1 MPLRVGIG
9 CFHPLAPIVSYSEM
23 VRRPLY
29 LHAVCLTVS
38 VSILT
43 TLLVAP
49 ARAVPSDTSAVS
61 QHGMVVAETAEASAA
76 GVEILK
82 HGGNAIDAACAAAL
96 ATGITHAASC
106 GIGGGGFMLFYLA
119 STGKFY
125 ALDYRERAPLK
136 ATATMFVRD
145 GRPDESLARS
155 GGLAIAVP
163 GEIAGIDA
171 VLRRY
176 GTMTFQQVAVPAV
189 RLAENGFALSP
200 HLAREISSM
209 ADHLKLDPGL
219 AAVFLKPDGTAPKPG
234 DLIFQK
240 NLAATLKRLG
250 DQPAEVFYR
259 GPIAEELV
267 QFIQGHGGIITT
279 EDFASY
285 QPVWREP
292 LHRAYRG
299 YDVYVMPPPSSG
311 GVLLEMLGMLETG
324 HLGGLGVNSSPYLA
338 RIIEVMREG
347 FIDREK
353 YADPAFVKVPV
364 VELLS
369 AQHIRQARERALHHK
384 LTPPAQTAHDHGTAN
399 LIVADRQGNV
409 VVLTTTINTSFG
421 ARLMDPRLGIILN
434 NEMDDFGVAP
444 GVPNAFR
451 LEGEPANEIAPGKR
465 PLSSM
470 APVIVAKNGRPLLA
484 VGGSGGPTIVTGVLQ
499 VMLDVLDFHLGPGV
513 SVDLPR
519 IHEQASPETVIV
531 EERMPAQTSS
541 ALTQMGYRLRMVPML
556 GAVGALKAE
565 PGNLQGAAD
574 GRKGGLASG
583 Y

>member
-1 MPLRVGIG
+1 
-9 CFHPLAPIVSYSEM
+9 
-23 VRRPLY
+23 
-29 LHAVCLTVS
+29 
-38 VSILT
+38 
-43 TLLVAP
+43 
-49 ARAVPSDTSAVS
+49 
-61 QHGMVVAETAEASAA
+61 MVVAETPEASAA

-82 HGGNAIDAACAAAL
+82 QGGNAIDAACAAAL
-96 ATGITHAASC
+96 ATGVTHAASC
-106 GIGGGGFMLFYLA
+106 GIGGGGFMLIYLA

-155 GGLAIAVP
+155 GALAIAVP
-163 GEIAGIDA
+163 GEVAGIDA
-171 VLRRY
+171 ALGRY
-176 GTMTFQQVAVPAV
+176 GTMKFQQVAVPAV
-189 RLAENGFALSP
+189 RLAEGGFALSP

-209 ADHLKLDPGL
+209 ADSLKLDPGL
-219 AAVFLKPDGTAPKPG
+219 AAVFLRPDGAAPKPG
-234 DLIFQK
+234 ELIFNK
-240 NLAATLKRLG
+240 NLATTLRRLG
-250 DQPAEVFYR
+250 NQPVDVFYH
-259 GPIAEELV
+259 GPIAAELV
-267 QFIQGHGGIITT
+267 QFIQGHGGILTV
-279 EDFASY
+279 EDFAAY

-299 YDVYVMPPPSSG
+299 FDVYVMPPPSSG

-324 HLGGLGVNSSPYLA
+324 NLGGLGVNSSPYLA

-353 YADPAFVKVPV
+353 YADPAFVNVPV

-369 AQHIRQARERALHHK
+369 AQHIGEARERALHHK
-384 LTPPAQTAHDHGTAN
+384 LTPPAESAHDHGTAN

-409 VVLTTTINTSFG
+409 VVLTTTVNTSFG
-421 ARLMDPRLGIILN
+421 SKLMDPRLGIILN

-470 APVIVAKNGRPLLA
+470 APVIVARNGKPILA

-499 VMLDVLDFHLGPGV
+499 VVLNVLDFHLGLGAA
-513 SVDLPR
+513 VDLPR
-519 IHEQASPETVIV
+519 IHEQAAPETVIV
-531 EERMPAQTSS
+531 EEKMPAQATS
-541 ALTQMGYRLRMVPML
+541 ALNQMGYRLRTVPML
-556 GAVGALKAE
+556 GAVGALKTE
-565 PGNLQGAAD
+565 PGNLRGAAD
-574 GRKGGLASG
+574 ARKGGLASG

>member
-1 MPLRVGIG
+1 MAL
-9 CFHPLAPIVSYSEM
+9 IVSYSEM
-23 VRRPLY
+23 VRRPLSS
-29 LHAVCLTVS
+29 HAFCLAIFFALLS
-38 VSILT
+38 
-43 TLLVAP
+43 TLLPAP
-49 ARAVPSDTSAVS
+49 ARAVSSDSAVVA
-61 QHGMVVAETAEASAA
+61 QHGMVVAETPEASAA

-82 HGGNAIDAACAAAL
+82 QGGNAIDAACAAAL
-96 ATGITHAASC
+96 ATGVTHAASC
-106 GIGGGGFMLFYLA
+106 GIGGGGFMLIYLA

-136 ATATMFVRD
+136 ATATMFIRD
-145 GRPDESLARS
+145 GHPDESLARS
-155 GGLAIAVP
+155 GALAIAVP

-171 VLRRY
+171 ALGHY
-176 GTMTFQQVAVPAV
+176 GTMKFQQVAVPAV

-209 ADHLKLDPGL
+209 ADSLKLDPGL
-219 AAVFLKPDGTAPKPG
+219 AAVFLKPDGSPPQPG
-234 DLIFQK
+234 DLIFNK

-250 DQPAEVFYR
+250 NQPVDVFYH
-259 GPIAEELV
+259 GPIAGELV
-267 QFIQGHGGIITT
+267 QFIQGHGGILTT
-279 EDFASY
+279 EDFATY

-299 YDVYVMPPPSSG
+299 FEVYVMPPPSSG

-324 HLGGLGVNSSPYLA
+324 NLGGLGVNSSPYLA
-338 RIIEVMREG
+338 RVIEVMREG

-369 AQHIRQARERALHHK
+369 AQHIDQARERALHHK
-384 LTPPAQTAHDHGTAN
+384 LTPPAEAAHDHGTAN

-421 ARLMDPRLGIILN
+421 AKLMEPRLGIILN
-434 NEMDDFGVAP
+434 NEMDDFGVAL
-444 GVPNAFR
+444 GVPNAFH

-465 PLSSM
+465 PLSSI
-470 APVIVAKNGRPLLA
+470 APVIVARNGKPILA
-484 VGGSGGPTIVTGVLQ
+484 VCGSGGPTIVTGVLQ
-499 VMLDVLDFHLGPGV
+499 VVLDVLDFHLGPGV

-519 IHEQASPETVIV
+519 IHEQAAPETVIV
-531 EERMPAQTSS
+531 EEKMPAQTTS
-541 ALTQMGYRLRMVPML
+541 ALNQMGYRLRMVPML
-556 GAVGALKAE
+556 GAVGALRTE
-565 PGNLQGAAD
+565 PGNLRGAAD
-574 GRKGGLASG
+574 ARKGGLASG

>member
-1 MPLRVGIG
+1 MPRG
-9 CFHPLAPIVSYSEM
+9 
-23 VRRPLY
+23 PLY
-29 LHAVCLTVS
+29 SHALCLAIFIS
-38 VSILT
+38 LLT
-43 TLLVAP
+43 TLFISAAL
-49 ARAVPSDTSAVS
+49 AVPSDTSTVA
-61 QHGMVVAETAEASAA
+61 QHGMVVAETGEASAA

-82 HGGNAIDAACAAAL
+82 NGGNAIDAACAAAL
-96 ATGITHAASC
+96 ATGVTHAASC
-106 GIGGGGFMLFYLA
+106 GIGGGGFMLIYLA
-119 STGKFY
+119 SSGKFY

-136 ATATMFVRD
+136 ATATMFIRD
-145 GRPDESLARS
+145 GHPDESLARS
-155 GGLAIAVP
+155 GALAIGVP

-171 VLRRY
+171 ALRRY
-176 GTMTFQQVAVPAV
+176 GTMKFQQVAAPAA
-189 RLAENGFALSP
+189 RLAQDGFSLNP

-209 ADHLKLDPGL
+209 ADRLKLDPGL
-219 AAVFLKPDGTAPKPG
+219 AKVFLKPDGTAPKPG

-250 DQPAEVFYR
+250 NQPTDNFYH

-292 LHRAYRG
+292 LQRAYQG
-299 YDVYVMPPPSSG
+299 YEVYVMPPPSSG
-311 GVLLEMLGMLETG
+311 GVLLEMLGMLEAG

-369 AQHIRQARERALHHK
+369 AQHINQARERALHHK
-384 LTPPAQTAHDHGTAN
+384 MTPPPEAAHDHGTAN
-399 LIVADRQGNV
+399 IIAADRAGNV

-421 ARLMDPRLGIILN
+421 AKLMEPRLGIILN

-470 APVIVAKNGRPLLA
+470 VPVIVAKNGRPLLA

-499 VMLDVLDFHLGPGV
+499 VMLDVLAFHLGPRV

-519 IHEQASPETVIV
+519 IHEQAAPETVIV
-531 EERMPAQTSS
+531 EETMPAQTTS

-556 GAVGALKAE
+556 GAVGALTIE
-565 PGNLQGAAD
+565 PGNLKGAAD
-574 GRKGGLASG
+574 ARKGGLASG

>member
-1 MPLRVGIG
+1 
-9 CFHPLAPIVSYSEM
+9 M

-29 LHAVCLTVS
+29 LRAFCKAIFASLLTA
-38 VSILT
+38 
-43 TLLVAP
+43 LLVAP
-49 ARAVPSDTSAVS
+49 ARAVPSDTAAVA

-82 HGGNAIDAACAAAL
+82 QGGNAIDAACAAAL
-96 ATGITHAASC
+96 ATGVTHAASC

-119 STGKFY
+119 RSGQFY

-145 GRPDESLARS
+145 GHPDESLARS
-155 GGLAIAVP
+155 GALAIAVP

-171 VLRRY
+171 ALRRY
-176 GTMTFQQVAVPAV
+176 GTMKFQQVAVPAV
-189 RLAENGFALSP
+189 RLAQDGFALSP
-200 HLAREISSM
+200 HLAREVSSM
-209 ADHLKLDPGL
+209 ADSLKLDPGL
-219 AAVFLKPDGTAPKPG
+219 AAVFLKPDGRVPKPG
-234 DLIFQK
+234 DLIFNK

-250 DQPAEVFYR
+250 NQPSEVFYH
-259 GPIAEELV
+259 GQIAEQLV
-267 QFIQGHGGIITT
+267 QFIRGHGGIITA
-279 EDFASY
+279 EDFATY
-285 QPVWREP
+285 QAVWREP
-292 LHRAYRG
+292 LHRAYQG
-299 YDVYVMPPPSSG
+299 YEVYVMPPPSSG

-347 FIDREK
+347 FVDREQ
-353 YADPAFVKVPV
+353 YADPAFVTVPV
-364 VELLS
+364 VKLLS
-369 AQHIRQARERALHHK
+369 AQHIEQARERALHHK
-384 LTPPAQTAHDHGTAN
+384 LTPPAETAHDHGTAN

-409 VVLTTTINTSFG
+409 VVLTTTVNTSFG
-421 ARLMDPRLGIILN
+421 AKLMDPKLGIILN

-470 APVIVAKNGRPLLA
+470 APVIVARNGKPVLA

-513 SVDLPR
+513 AVDLPR
-519 IHEQASPETVIV
+519 IHEQAAPETVVV
-531 EERMPAQTSS
+531 EEKMPAQSIS

-556 GAVGALKAE
+556 GAVGALKTE
-565 PGNLQGAAD
+565 PGNLIGAAD
-574 GRKGGLASG
+574 ARKGGLASG